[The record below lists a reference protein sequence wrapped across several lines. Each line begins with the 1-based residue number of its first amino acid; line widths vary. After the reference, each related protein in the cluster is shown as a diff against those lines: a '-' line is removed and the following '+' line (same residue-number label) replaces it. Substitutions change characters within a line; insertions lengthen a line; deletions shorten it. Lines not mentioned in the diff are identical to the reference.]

1 MFRPRSALFLNA
13 PLLVL
18 GPISLAA
25 VIAWL
30 GASQGE
36 LVGDR
41 LTRGTVRLA
50 LSWYTAGAGL
60 MLFLDRQD
68 WSASTNRGRLARW
81 CWTWAWAAYIVHL
94 GMAFHYF
101 HGWSHAEAVEHV
113 RRVSGF
119 GPGIYFSHLFTL
131 VWTADVIT
139 WWLWPARYA
148 DRNPWFDRLLHGF
161 MLFMI
166 FNGTIV
172 YETGF
177 IRWAGSALFVVLGG
191 LWIAAQ
197 LRREQHNRDPSAGI
211 DMPSSA

>member
-1 MFRPRSALFLNA
+1 
-13 PLLVL
+13 
-18 GPISLAA
+18 
-25 VIAWL
+25 
-30 GASQGE
+30 
-36 LVGDR
+36 
-41 LTRGTVRLA
+41 
-50 LSWYTAGAGL
+50 
-60 MLFLDRQD
+60 MLFLDRQG
-68 WSASTNRGRLARW
+68 WAAATIRGRLARW
-81 CWTWAWAAYIVHL
+81 CWTWAWVAYVVHL

-131 VWTADVIT
+131 VWTVDVAA

-177 IRWAGSALFVVLGG
+177 IRWAGSVLFVVLGV
-191 LWIAAQ
+191 LWVGAQ
-197 LRREQHNRDPSAGI
+197 WHGEHGRDRSTCS
-211 DMPSSA
+211 DLPSSV